1 MSALQELCTQVT
13 NAAEFTVKGP
23 LQSLKFSIGGL
34 DIVISESIVVQ
45 WIVIGILAVVFFILG
60 RNLKLRATSRR
71 QMAAEYIVGF
81 FRGMVNDTMGVK
93 YKKYTVYIG
102 ALFCMSLVSSL
113 MGLLGLRAPTSDLSV
128 VATWGAITFILTQ
141 RNKIKTGG
149 IKGFF
154 KGFVEPMPFM
164 LPFNI
169 IGEIANPVSQSLRH
183 FANILAGSVVGGL
196 IYFALGQVAGGLASI
211 GVPAILSLY
220 FDLFSS
226 FIQAY
231 IFCTLTMA
239 YVSMAE
245 CD

>member
-1 MSALQELCTQVT
+1 MQELSGLINV
-13 NAAEFTVKGP
+13 AAEFTVEGP
-23 LQSLKFSIGGL
+23 LQSLSFNIGGWEV
-34 DIVISESIVVQ
+34 IISESIVVQ
-45 WIVIGILAVVFFILG
+45 WLVMVILAVVFFILG
-60 RNLKLRATSRR
+60 RNLKVRATSRR

-93 YKKYTVYIG
+93 YKKYTAYIG
-102 ALFCMSLVSSL
+102 ALFCMSLISSL

-128 VATWGAITFILTQ
+128 VATWGIITFILTQ
-141 RNKIKTGG
+141 RNKLKTGG

-154 KGFVEPMPFM
+154 KGFIEPMPFM

-196 IYFALGQVAGGLASI
+196 IYFALGNVADGLASI

-245 CD
+245 CE